1 MFPGSQMTET
11 QLYFKGN
18 IFKRMKK
25 IIILNLTAIQLNF
38 LNILTN
44 LITTNQTRGGK
55 YDPNN
60 NKLGAKILVKSAKFK
75 KISY

>member
-25 IIILNLTAIQLNF
+25 IRILNLRAVQFTFIYSF
-38 LNILTN
+38 LTN
-44 LITTNQTRGGK
+44 FENNQTRGGK
-55 YDPNN
+55 YDTNN
-60 NKLGAKILVKSAKFK
+60 NKLGAKILVNSAKFK